1 VSNLLVNDGR
11 VVNAGA
17 MTLNPTNDLGLRIYN
32 SAVVSNSGSISVA
45 PGKIQLYTNGRLD
58 NTGLITNSTG
68 IVLSEGG
75 AAGLTIVNNL
85 PGGAIQMN
93 GGVMYVGLY
102 YAGTFNNDGGD
113 AAVAGA
119 ATTLVGGPSW
129 ATVTGSNTVGI
140 LNVNGGLFNHSGSG
154 IFQVGPSLNAPN
166 GTGIVNVAGGVLAVN
181 KAIAKGNGP
190 DSYGFFNFNGGT
202 LSGTVNNVT
211 LLGTDLSR
219 VEIQAGGG
227 RVGLA
232 AGITN
237 TIGASLQNGG
247 GGGGLTKDG
256 AGVLRL
262 TGASLYT
269 GTTRVMGGVLDL
281 VGSASLDNSTTLQI
295 DTGATLMA
303 SNLAATLHL
312 KTGQTLKGNGTF
324 VGGLITDSGSTMA
337 PGASAGVL
345 TVAGNLTLSGGS
357 TLSMELDGTTAGTQ
371 YDQLVLSGGSLT
383 LGSPALDIL
392 LGFTP
397 AYNATF
403 TIVSGLSG
411 FDPGVNGIFSGKAD
425 GSSFTVG
432 ATEFQIDYNP
442 SDITLTVIPEPVTT
456 GLAGFVVLAGLLLR
470 RRIR

>member
-1 VSNLLVNDGR
+1 MVNDGR
-11 VVNAGA
+11 VVNTGA

-58 NTGLITNSTG
+58 NTGLITNSSA
-68 IVLSEGG
+68 IVLSEAGTL
-75 AAGLTIVNNL
+75 GLTVVNNL
-85 PGGAIQMN
+85 PGGRIQMN
-93 GGVMYVGLY
+93 GGTLYVGLY

-113 AAVAGA
+113 VVQNGNVSIGPPAWVTAV
-119 ATTLVGGPSW
+119 
-129 ATVTGSNTVGI
+129 GSNTVGT
-140 LNVNGGLFNHSGSG
+140 LNMTGGSFNFTGGGS
-154 IFQVGPSLNAPN
+154 FQLGGNVGHPN
-166 GTGIVNVAGGVLAVN
+166 GTGIVNMAGGVLAVN
-181 KAIAKGNGP
+181 KGITKGNSP
-190 DSYGFFNFNGGT
+190 DVYGFVNFNGGT

-211 LLGTDLSR
+211 LLGTDLSA
-219 VEIQAGGG
+219 VTVQAGGG
-227 RVGLA
+227 TVALA
-232 AGITN
+232 SGITN
-237 TIGASLQNGG
+237 TISASLQNGG

-262 TGASLYT
+262 TGASLHT

-281 VGSASLDNSTTLQI
+281 VGSASLDNSSTLQI
-295 DTGATLMA
+295 DAGATLMA
-303 SNLAATLHL
+303 SNLASTLHL

-324 VGGLITDSGSTMA
+324 VGGLITDSGSTVA

-345 TVAGNLTLSGGS
+345 TVAGDLTIGGGS
-357 TLSMELDGTTAGTQ
+357 TLSLELDGTTAGTQ

-397 AYNATF
+397 AYNDTF

-411 FDPGVNGIFSGKAD
+411 FDPDVNGIFSGKAD

-442 SDITLTVIPEPVTT
+442 SDITLTVIPEPASM
-456 GLAGFVVLAGLLLR
+456 GLMGLLGIAGVLLR
-470 RRIR
+470 RRIRR